1 MNKLKVYTIKK
12 QYTLFNIINKKNWML
27 LFNMPKLKNITTF
40 NKTQHIHDN
49 IGNQGFDYHR
59 NLLHKVVSQEMF
71 ANPIN
76 DIPFR
81 QIERLIE
88 NLIDSVKSIKLH
100 YAFAH
105 DKNSKL
111 IN

>member
-1 MNKLKVYTIKK
+1 
-12 QYTLFNIINKKNWML
+12 
-27 LFNMPKLKNITTF
+27 
-40 NKTQHIHDN
+40 
-49 IGNQGFDYHR
+49 
-59 NLLHKVVSQEMF
+59 MF